1 MVGINLD
8 VEGGGG
14 EVGES
19 EERERRRIYLDG
31 DGGVV
36 VEAHLE
42 AWQSAAWAGDE
53 AWWSA
58 ERRRGAEERE
68 TWR

>member
-14 EVGES
+14 EVGEL
-19 EERERRRIYLDG
+19 EERERWRIYLDG

-36 VEAHLE
+36 VEVYLE
-42 AWQSAAWAGDE
+42 VW
-53 AWWSA
+53 
-58 ERRRGAEERE
+58 
-68 TWR
+68 